1 VGYLNIIL
9 LISLMGIPFL
19 TFCFFFFFL
28 FPSFLQVKVVFSS
41 ACFAFL
47 CVTGWSCF
55 DTEAHYFKVFFN
67 VPSME
72 FPLQIH
78 QGTLINL
85 FSLFNVACLMK
96 WILLL
101 TFVCCC
107 QMLATQFLTWAR
119 YDTNEFTS
127 SWNPP
132 LNQ

>member
-1 VGYLNIIL
+1 MGYLNIIL

-19 TFCFFFFFL
+19 TFCFFFFQTMFL
-28 FPSFLQVKVVFSS
+28 SFLQVKVLFSS
-41 ACFAFL
+41 ACFALL

-55 DTEAHYFKVFFN
+55 DTEAHSKFYFN

-72 FPLQIH
+72 FWLQIR

-119 YDTNEFTS
+119 YDKNEFTS
-127 SWNPP
+127 SWNPSM
-132 LNQ
+132 NQ